1 MLIGFAF
8 SIDRFNPI
16 KWTGTEA
23 LRQYKRLSVVAFIEG
38 TLVKMGNYFSIVA
51 TLGLF
56 LSACSATITSTQENL
71 IVQNE
76 DKKGNAAV
84 SGTKKSRELP
94 NWLLPP
100 QRGALVPQVITI
112 YEHPVTGERY
122 QTNTG
127 GYTIVVE

>member
-1 MLIGFAF
+1 MLFGFAF
-8 SIDRFNPI
+8 SIDRFSSI
-16 KWTGTEA
+16 KWTATKT
-23 LRQYKRLSVVAFIEG
+23 LHQYKRLSVVGFIER
-38 TLVKMGNYFSIVA
+38 TLVKMGNYFFIVA
-51 TLGLF
+51 ILGLF
-56 LSACSATITSTQENL
+56 LSACSATITSTQENS

-76 DKKGNAAV
+76 DKKGNTAV
-84 SGTKKSRELP
+84 SGTNKSRDLP

-100 QRGALVPQVITI
+100 PKGALVPQVITI

>member
-23 LRQYKRLSVVAFIEG
+23 LRQYKRLSVVGFIER

>member
-1 MLIGFAF
+1 
-8 SIDRFNPI
+8 
-16 KWTGTEA
+16 
-23 LRQYKRLSVVAFIEG
+23 
-38 TLVKMGNYFSIVA
+38 MGNYFSIVA

-94 NWLLPP
+94 NWLLRP

>member
-1 MLIGFAF
+1 
-8 SIDRFNPI
+8 
-16 KWTGTEA
+16 
-23 LRQYKRLSVVAFIEG
+23 
-38 TLVKMGNYFSIVA
+38 MGNYFFIVV

-56 LSACSATITSTQENL
+56 LSACSASITSTQENL

-84 SGTKKSRELP
+84 SGTKKSRDFP
-94 NWLLPP
+94 KWLLPP
-100 QRGALVPQVITI
+100 PRGALVPQVITI

>member
-38 TLVKMGNYFSIVA
+38 TLVKMGNYFFIVA

-56 LSACSATITSTQENL
+56 LSACSTTITSTQENL

-76 DKKGNAAV
+76 DKGRNTAV
-84 SGTKKSRELP
+84 SGTKNTTGLP

-100 QRGALVPQVITI
+100 PKGALVPQVITI
-112 YEHPVTGERY
+112 YEHPITGQRY

-127 GYTIVVE
+127 GYTIIIK

>member
-1 MLIGFAF
+1 M
-8 SIDRFNPI
+8 
-16 KWTGTEA
+16 
-23 LRQYKRLSVVAFIEG
+23 EG
-38 TLVKMGNYFSIVA
+38 TLVKMGNYFFIVA

-71 IVQNE
+71 IVQNK

-84 SGTKKSRELP
+84 SRTKKSRELP

-127 GYTIVVE
+127 GYTIVVK

>member
-1 MLIGFAF
+1 MF

-23 LRQYKRLSVVAFIEG
+23 LRQYKRLSVVGFIER
-38 TLVKMGNYFSIVA
+38 TLIKMGNYFSIVA

>member
-1 MLIGFAF
+1 VLIGFAF

-38 TLVKMGNYFSIVA
+38 TLVKMGNYFFIVA

-76 DKKGNAAV
+76 DKGRNTAV
-84 SGTKKSRELP
+84 SGTKKQYRPSKLAFASPEGGFGATGDNNLRTP
-94 NWLLPP
+94 DYWTAVPDKY
-100 QRGALVPQVITI
+100 RGL
-112 YEHPVTGERY
+112 YY
-122 QTNTG
+122 
-127 GYTIVVE
+127 YC

>member
-1 MLIGFAF
+1 
-8 SIDRFNPI
+8 
-16 KWTGTEA
+16 
-23 LRQYKRLSVVAFIEG
+23 
-38 TLVKMGNYFSIVA
+38 MGNYFFIVA
-51 TLGLF
+51 ILGLF
-56 LSACSATITSTQENL
+56 LSACSATITSTQENS

-76 DKKGNAAV
+76 DNKGNTAV
-84 SGTKKSRELP
+84 SETKKSRDLP

-100 QRGALVPQVITI
+100 PKGVLVPQVITI

>member
-1 MLIGFAF
+1 M
-8 SIDRFNPI
+8 DRFSSI
-16 KWTGTEA
+16 KWTTTKT
-23 LRQYKRLSVVAFIEG
+23 LHQYKRLSVVGFIER
-38 TLVKMGNYFSIVA
+38 TLVKMGNYFFIVA
-51 TLGLF
+51 ILGLF
-56 LSACSATITSTQENL
+56 LSACSATITSIQENS

-76 DKKGNAAV
+76 DKKGNTAV
-84 SGTKKSRELP
+84 SGTKKSGDLP

-100 QRGALVPQVITI
+100 PKGALVPQVITI